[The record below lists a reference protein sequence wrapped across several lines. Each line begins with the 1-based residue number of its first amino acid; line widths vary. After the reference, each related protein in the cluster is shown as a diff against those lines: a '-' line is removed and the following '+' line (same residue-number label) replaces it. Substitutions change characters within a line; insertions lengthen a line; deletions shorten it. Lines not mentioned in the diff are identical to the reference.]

1 MYSAVILNSKLD
13 YWSCLKKDSSV
24 PFLHHN
30 PSKLNHKRPDSDHP
44 KAQGLDKRPQAI
56 FVSGRISEL
65 TSATSLSVNDKK
77 NNILSFGGFIDI
89 YNNHLKEDH
98 RSYIRN
104 LYSCEKKTWKKFRL
118 VRDSNPWPLRY
129 LCSALPLKLKSN

>member
-30 PSKLNHKRPDSDHP
+30 PSKLNNKRPDSDHP

-77 NNILSFGGFIDI
+77 KNNILSFGGFIDI

-104 LYSCEKKTWKKFRL
+104 LYSCEKKTWKKIKACTGFE
-118 VRDSNPWPLRY
+118 PLTSTIPVQR
-129 LCSALPLKLKSN
+129 STT

>member
-1 MYSAVILNSKLD
+1 M
-13 YWSCLKKDSSV
+13 KKDSSV

-44 KAQGLDKRPQAI
+44 KAQGLAKRPQSI

-77 NNILSFGGFIDI
+77 KNNIISFGGFIDVV
-89 YNNHLKEDH
+89 
-98 RSYIRN
+98 RSLSANIGRIVTDVTTVSN
-104 LYSCEKKTWKKFRL
+104 LAQSFLSTYRL
-118 VRDSNPWPLRY
+118 ILEGVPVTNGPNYR
-129 LCSALPLKLKSN
+129 

>member
-30 PSKLNHKRPDSDHP
+30 PSKLNNKRPDSDHP

-77 NNILSFGGFIDI
+77 KITYYLLADLLTYTIIIWRKIIAAIYATYTVVKRKPEKNSGLYGIRTLDLYDTCAALYHLS
-89 YNNHLKEDH
+89 
-98 RSYIRN
+98 
-104 LYSCEKKTWKKFRL
+104 
-118 VRDSNPWPLRY
+118 
-129 LCSALPLKLKSN
+129 